1 MMGEERRI
9 ACVFLPP
16 LLYSLCKVA
25 SKLQTKNQQS
35 EVHLETADNYSNTG
49 SSTAYVYSSPW
60 EMCVSHWTEPP
71 GDPSIK
77 GYLANFA
84 SKGGK
89 SMDDTDNPVWREPTS
104 WCNSYGKAYY
114 AMLGQAWEEPMF
126 KLLVRCKYEIN
137 RHKLLY
143 LVFTA
148 LPDAISQRGS

>member
-1 MMGEERRI
+1 MGEERRI

-77 GYLANFA
+77 RYLTNFA

-89 SMDDTDNPVWREPTS
+89 SMDNTDNSLKGTNFLMQFLWQGIL
-104 WCNSYGKAYY
+104 CH
-114 AMLGQAWEEPMF
+114 
-126 KLLVRCKYEIN
+126 VRLSMGGA
-137 RHKLLY
+137 H
-143 LVFTA
+143 V
-148 LPDAISQRGS
+148 